1 MEKQAENFAGL
12 WQYVEKHRPQIEK
25 SLREHLPFAP
35 PQIETQ
41 FNEAVEYVLF
51 SGGKRLR
58 PVLTLLGAELFDGK
72 AEIIMPAAAA
82 VEFIH
87 TSSLIFD
94 DLPCMD
100 NAQER
105 RGKTSLHEMFGE
117 GMAILVAI
125 GFLNASYGLVFVN
138 HNGLPE
144 RAMQAHAEIVECVGA
159 SGMIGGQSVDLALA
173 KGANL
178 NDFSAEDYN
187 SESIRNLKTSALMR
201 LALRVGA
208 ILAGANYLE
217 LAQLSRF
224 AELLGD
230 AYQLSDDL
238 IDLEED
244 GEIFGDEQKTFA
256 ILQGQSSANLQLKNI
271 IEEAKRILIDN
282 FPASEARSCL
292 IQLTDYLAER
302 KT

>member
-1 MEKQAENFAGL
+1 MEKQTENFTDL
-12 WQYVEKHRPQIEK
+12 WQYVEKHRPNIEK
-25 SLREHLPFAP
+25 SLREHLPLAP
-35 PQIETQ
+35 LNIETQ
-41 FNEAVEYVLF
+41 FNEAVEYALF

-58 PVLTLLGAELFDGK
+58 PVLTLLGAELFGGT
-72 AEIIMPAAAA
+72 AEIILPSAVA

-100 NAQER
+100 NADKR
-105 RGKTSLHEMFGE
+105 RGKTSLHEKFGE
-117 GMAILVAI
+117 GLAVLVAI
-125 GFLNASYGLVFVN
+125 GFLNASYALVFVN
-138 HNGLPE
+138 HNQMPQ

-159 SGMIGGQSVDLALA
+159 SGMVGGQSVDLALA
-173 KGANL
+173 KGAGDAG
-178 NDFSAEDYN
+178 DF
-187 SESIRNLKTSALMR
+187 ESVRNLKTSALMR
-201 LALRVGA
+201 LALRVGS

-217 LAQLSRF
+217 LAHLSRF

-244 GEIFGDEQKTFA
+244 GEIFSENKTFA
-256 ILQGQSSANLQLKNI
+256 INQGQTSAHLKLKNI
-271 IEEAKRILIDN
+271 IEEAKQILVDN
-282 FPASEARSCL
+282 FSSSEARSCL

-302 KT
+302 KA

>member
-1 MEKQAENFAGL
+1 MEKQTENFADL
-12 WQYVEKHRPQIEK
+12 WQYVEKHKPNIEK
-25 SLREHLPFAP
+25 SLREHLPLAP
-35 PQIETQ
+35 PNIETQ
-41 FNEAVEYVLF
+41 FNEAVEYALF

-58 PVLTLLGAELFDGK
+58 PVLTLLGAELFGGT
-72 AEIIMPAAAA
+72 AEIILPSAVA

-100 NAQER
+100 NADKR
-105 RGKTSLHEMFGE
+105 RGKTSLHEKFGE
-117 GMAILVAI
+117 GLAVLVAI
-125 GFLNASYGLVFVN
+125 GFLNASYALVFVN
-138 HNGLPE
+138 HSQMPQ

-159 SGMIGGQSVDLALA
+159 SGMVGGQSVDLALA
-173 KGANL
+173 KGAGDAG
-178 NDFSAEDYN
+178 DF
-187 SESIRNLKTSALMR
+187 ESVRNLKTSALMR
-201 LALRVGA
+201 LALRVGS

-217 LAQLSRF
+217 LAHLSRF

-244 GEIFGDEQKTFA
+244 GKIFSENKTFA
-256 ILQGQSSANLQLKNI
+256 INQGQTSAHLKLKNI
-271 IEEAKRILIDN
+271 IEEAKRILVDN
-282 FPASEARSCL
+282 FTSSEARSCL

-302 KT
+302 KA

>member
-1 MEKQAENFAGL
+1 MEKQTEKFAEL
-12 WQYVEKHRPQIEK
+12 WHYVEKHRPNIEK
-25 SLREHLPFAP
+25 SLREHLPLAP
-35 PQIETQ
+35 PNIETQ
-41 FNEAVEYVLF
+41 FNEAVEYALF

-58 PVLTLLGAELFDGK
+58 PVLTLLGAELFGGK
-72 AEIIMPAAAA
+72 AEVILPSAIA

-100 NAQER
+100 NADKR
-105 RGKTSLHEMFGE
+105 RGKTSLHEKFGE
-117 GMAILVAI
+117 GLAVLVAI
-125 GFLNASYGLVFVN
+125 GFLNASYALVFVN
-138 HNGLPE
+138 HNQMPE

-159 SGMIGGQSVDLALA
+159 SGMVGGQSVDLAMA
-173 KGANL
+173 KGVGEMG
-178 NDFSAEDYN
+178 DF
-187 SESIRNLKTSALMR
+187 ESVRNLKTSALMR
-201 LALRVGA
+201 LALRVGS

-217 LAQLSRF
+217 LAHLSRF

-244 GEIFGDEQKTFA
+244 GEIFNENKTFA
-256 ILQGQSSANLQLKNI
+256 INQGQTSAQMKLKNI
-271 IEEAKRILIDN
+271 IEEAKRVLIDN
-282 FPASEARSCL
+282 FSSSEARSCL

-302 KT
+302 KA